1 MATNNIARILV
12 APPDNLETNLVKEAA
27 LILNKDPYEARLLL
41 SGKIPKLIAYYSN
54 SQEAES
60 VANRL
65 KALGLVAVVCSD
77 KELRESPSTRLIAH
91 TMKFGDREIT
101 FWDKG
106 SQMMKMEPD
115 EVFLILKGR
124 LQSMTGKE
132 VTKTSLKFSL
142 PATLLTGGFPI
153 WRKVK
158 ETTKETVMESGYF
171 VKLYDR
177 MSSEPRVEIFENYFD
192 FSPLGSEIA
201 PSSLTNLNR
210 IIAEMREIFPLALFD
225 DKLVRPYGTNLSA
238 TSQDKDLE
246 LNCKLIYL
254 YYQAIHNLNSQC

>member
-27 LILNKDPYEARLLL
+27 TILNKDPYEARLLL
-41 SGKIPKLIAYYSN
+41 SGKIPKLIAYYPN
-54 SQEAES
+54 SHEAELI
-60 VANRL
+60 ANRL
-65 KALGLVAVVCSD
+65 KALGLIAVVCSD
-77 KELRESPSTRLIAH
+77 KELRESPSTRFIAR

-106 SQMMKMEPD
+106 SQMMKMEPED
-115 EVFLILKGR
+115 VFLILKGR

-142 PATLLTGGFPI
+142 PATLLTGGFPV

-158 ETTKETVMESGYF
+158 ETTKETVIETGYF
-171 VKLYDR
+171 IKLYDR

-192 FSPLGSEIA
+192 FSSLGSKIE

-210 IIAEMREIFPLALFD
+210 IITEMREIFPQALFD
-225 DKLVRPYGTNLSA
+225 DKLVQPYGTGLSTTA
-238 TSQDKDLE
+238 QDKDLE

-254 YYQAIHNLNSQC
+254 YYQAVRNLASQS